1 MLFSNGVQD
10 SAVSTRP
17 RKAEAENPEIPA
29 RIIKQMQVQARHP
42 AEKML
47 QTGGRHRSISQDVPL
62 PAAEAEKT
70 GKEEISKRKIF
81 IVLSNRGMIR
91 T

>member
-1 MLFSNGVQD
+1 
-10 SAVSTRP
+10 
-17 RKAEAENPEIPA
+17 
-29 RIIKQMQVQARHP
+29 
-42 AEKML
+42 ML

-81 IVLSNRGMIR
+81 IVLSNRGDDPNLIYGRNFDDEPITLDQVVTEMGEVTVHGKIINFDTR
-91 T
+91 ENPK